1 MKDEP
6 PRIVVSIKAGEMP
19 RYSLNARPEVW
30 LCVVAQI
37 RPSTSRSWRRNRQ
50 APAGCLAPSDRS
62 GSSPWRLRPNRIR
75 RCRRS
80 RRSRAAARPS
90 HRPQRREY
98 RVGRLVAAG
107 AMNTEPDPHAD
118 PHRRRRN
125 VFDPAHQPKALVTIN
140 EGDIIGRAFAWKGYR
155 RGINRPE
162 TRAHPP
168 FQTVAAGEGADD
180 AWVKHC
186 PVRLRAPLVNQL
198 AAFEARLVHRQR

>member
-62 GSSPWRLRPNRIR
+62 GSSPWRRHPNRIR

-98 RVGRLVAAG
+98 RVERLVAAG

-118 PHRRRRN
+118 PPRRRRN

-140 EGDIIGRAFAWKGYR
+140 EGDIIGRAFAGMGYR
-155 RGINRPE
+155 RRINRPE

-168 FQTVAAGEGADD
+168 FEPVAASEGADD
-180 AWVKHC
+180 ARVEHRF
-186 PVRLRAPLVNQL
+186 PGLGAPLIGQL
-198 AAFEARLVHRQR
+198 ACFQMRLIECKR